1 MNEVEKKLEIV
12 KDELYSNPLVLEY
25 FRLKKSIEEDKELM
39 ELDKKIRTLQ
49 KELCYKNNKE
59 NIDNNESYM
68 ALKARFD
75 NHPLVIN
82 YNKVKEE
89 VFDLLNEI
97 EEVFR

>member
-25 FRLKKSIEEDKELM
+25 FRLKKAIEDDEELM

-49 KELCYKNNKE
+49 KELCYKNKKE
-59 NIDNNESYM
+59 NIDNNESYV

-75 NHPLVIN
+75 NNPLVIN

-89 VFDLLNEI
+89 VLNLLNEI
-97 EEVFR
+97 KEVF